1 LAQKIWP
8 NMTNEHHVFPC
19 FSYEKWWKMVTYN
32 FDSSNNHRD
41 IGIEPFGTI
50 LWECS
55 GRKKLEKL
63 GHLAMVVFLVFAPEP
78 SHLCAVRPKNPF
90 LRWEDPYPS
99 INEAWS
105 HISHLV
111 HRIRRK
117 NIGSHLD
124 SRDSP
129 NYSHVWW
136 ESMMENDDS
145 PMDLGVFP

>member
-1 LAQKIWP
+1 MGIWP
-8 NMTNEHHVFPC
+8 TNIMCFRVFPMKNG
-19 FSYEKWWKMVTYN
+19 EKWWLITLT
-32 FDSSNNHRD
+32 RATIIGIE

-50 LWECS
+50 LWTCS

-63 GHLAMVVFLVFAPEP
+63 GHLAMVVFLGFCLPEP

-90 LRWEDPYPS
+90 LRWGDPYPS
-99 INEAWS
+99 INETWS

-145 PMDLGVFP
+145 PMDLGFFP